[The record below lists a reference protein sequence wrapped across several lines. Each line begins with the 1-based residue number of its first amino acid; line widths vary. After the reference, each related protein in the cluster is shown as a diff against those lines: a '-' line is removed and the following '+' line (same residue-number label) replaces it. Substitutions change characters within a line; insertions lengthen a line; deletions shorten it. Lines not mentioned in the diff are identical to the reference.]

1 MVEEDHGRA
10 DDDHYTFSG
19 YARIVLA
26 ALSLYYM
33 KSQPKTCTLLYGI
46 SCLLDAAD
54 GQAARMLGQSTKFG
68 AVLDMVTDR

>member
-1 MVEEDHGRA
+1 MLIVGGVGKQPIF
-10 DDDHYTFSG
+10 TLKG

-33 KSQPKTCTLLYGI
+33 KSQPKTCTLLYGV